1 MPLVEYNSDN
11 NSDDDVTSFFPIKNK
26 AKKQD
31 LSDTFSIQEMTI
43 ESDTDDSETQ
53 YLELLPPTPSQRAFE
68 KLLIC
73 VCCEN
78 ERHKSKCV
86 IL

>member
-1 MPLVEYNSDN
+1 M
-11 NSDDDVTSFFPIKNK
+11 KNK

-53 YLELLPPTPSQRAFE
+53 YLELLPPTPSERAFE
-68 KLLIC
+68 KLLLC

-78 ERHKSKCV
+78 DRHKCI